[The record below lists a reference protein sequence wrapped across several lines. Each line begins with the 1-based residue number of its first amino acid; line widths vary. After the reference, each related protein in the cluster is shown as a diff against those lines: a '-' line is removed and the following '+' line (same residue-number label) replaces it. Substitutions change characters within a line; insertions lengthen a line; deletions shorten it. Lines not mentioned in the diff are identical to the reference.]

1 MSEVADATAPSAGRL
16 LREARER
23 QGLHIAALAAAIKVV
38 PKKLEL
44 LEADRFDAL
53 PDATFTRALAQTV
66 CRALKIDPAPV
77 LKLLPPPLGHR
88 LEHVGTGL
96 NAPFRERPGALVQ
109 RDGASMTLSPVLW
122 VSALLL
128 IAAVGLYF
136 VPSGFLGMPH
146 WRGPAAAS
154 AAATATPRASPAT
167 GAPASAAASAIIGAP
182 ATQLAANPESADT
195 LPASADALPVPA
207 DSPLATPIGAMPL
220 PGASAPALGDGGVA
234 PGAVQLHTTAPSWIE
249 VTDGSGRALVAR
261 LVQPGETID
270 LEGAAPFRVRI
281 GNASGT
287 QVSYRGQPME
297 LAAYTRDNVAR
308 LELK

>member
-1 MSEVADATAPSAGRL
+1 MSETVAASDPAAPSAGRL

-23 QGLHIAALAAAIKVV
+23 QGLHIAALAASIKVA

-66 CRALKIDPAPV
+66 CRALKIDSAAI

-88 LEHVGTGL
+88 LDHVGEGL

-109 RDGASMTLSPVLW
+109 RDGSSLTLSPVFW
-122 VSALLL
+122 ITALIL

-136 VPSGFLGMPH
+136 VPSGLIGLPH
-146 WRGPAAAS
+146 WRGIGAAS
-154 AAATATPRASPAT
+154 AAETGAASASRSAAVGAGDESASSAGSRDTPVNQLVAASPAAEPPVL
-167 GAPASAAASAIIGAP
+167 APPGMAAPG
-182 ATQLAANPESADT
+182 
-195 LPASADALPVPA
+195 PVPA
-207 DSPLATPIGAMPL
+207 TRDGAGATP
-220 PGASAPALGDGGVA
+220 GVI
-234 PGAVQLHTTAPSWIE
+234 QLRTTAPSWVE
-249 VTDGSGRALVAR
+249 VTDANGRALLAR
-261 LVQPGETID
+261 LVQPGEVLD

-287 QVSYRGQPME
+287 RMSFRGQPME